1 MSIKQNYMKFILMM
15 LLCVSCIAISNA
27 QEEYLSADDAVQYAL
42 EHNYNVQAA
51 ENAKAIA
58 ENNTS
63 SFNTGQL
70 PTVSASAG
78 TNYNFNR
85 VTNKINDNVEKEN
98 SNSFPFSAGVSVNY
112 VLYDASRKL
121 NIEQL
126 NERVDMSDLQLRQT
140 VESLLAGLLINYYK
154 VAQLEQDVSV
164 KKDNFD
170 ISKRNLTRAEY
181 AFDYGVTNKL
191 GVLNNEVNVNND
203 SIAYQIALVEFA
215 NAKRDLNVLMGRDA
229 SVDFVTDTTISFISD
244 ISLDQLRVDA
254 LQNNVFIQM
263 ADQSISIDQLSID
276 LARSGWM
283 PSLSTSG
290 GYNWR
295 QQFFVSSPTEYLGN
309 NGFQG
314 GLNMSWNIFDGGRTK
329 TAVENSKIAIE
340 STRLYKDEIIR
351 QIDRDILNGWQVYEN
366 ALLIVESQR
375 KNIETSQ
382 SNFERTNE
390 KYKLGNATIT
400 TLREAQTN
408 LLNTR
413 LGLVQAIYS
422 AKVFEI
428 QLMQLA
434 GKLTGN

>member
-1 MSIKQNYMKFILMM
+1 MKFILMM
-15 LLCVSCIAISNA
+15 LLCVSSMAVSIA
-27 QEEYLSADDAVQYAL
+27 QEEYLSVDDAVQYAL

-51 ENAKAIA
+51 ENVKAIA

-63 SFNTGQL
+63 SFNTGKL
-70 PTVSASAG
+70 PTVNASAG
-78 TNYNFNR
+78 SNYSFNR
-85 VTNKINDNVEKEN
+85 VANKINDAAVKEN

-126 NERVDMSDLQLRQT
+126 NEKVDLSDLQLRQT
-140 VESLLAGLLINYYK
+140 VESLLSGLLIGYYR
-154 VAQLEQDVSV
+154 VAQLEQDASV
-164 KKDNFD
+164 KKDNFE

-203 SIAYQIALVEFA
+203 SIAYQVALVEFA

-229 SVDFVTDTTISFISD
+229 SIDFSTDTTISFISD
-244 ISLDQLRVDA
+244 LSLDQLRADA
-254 LQNNVFIQM
+254 SQNNVFIQM
-263 ADQSISIDQLSID
+263 ADQSISIDQLNID

-283 PSLSTSG
+283 PSVSANG
-290 GYNWR
+290 AYNWR
-295 QQFFVSSPTEYLGN
+295 QQFYVNDPTEYLGN
-309 NGFQG
+309 NGFTG
-314 GLNMSWNIFDGGRTK
+314 GLNLSWNIFDGGRTK
-329 TAVENSKIAIE
+329 TAVDNSKIAIE
-340 STRLYKDEIIR
+340 STRLYKEEIAR
-351 QIDRDILNGWQVYEN
+351 QIDRDILNGWMAYEN
-366 ALLIVESQR
+366 ALLIIDAQR

-390 KYKLGNATIT
+390 KYKLGSATIT

-413 LGLVQAIYS
+413 LGLVQAIYQ

-428 QLMQLA
+428 QLLQLA
-434 GKLTGN
+434 GRIVN

>member
-1 MSIKQNYMKFILMM
+1 MKFILMM
-15 LLCVSCIAISNA
+15 LLCVSGMAVSIA
-27 QEEYLSADDAVQYAL
+27 QEEYLSVDDAVQYAL

-51 ENAKAIA
+51 ENVKAIA

-63 SFNTGQL
+63 SFNTGKL
-70 PTVSASAG
+70 PTVNASAG
-78 TNYNFNR
+78 SNYNFNR
-85 VTNKINDNVEKEN
+85 VTNKANDAVVKEN

-126 NERVDMSDLQLRQT
+126 NERVDLSDLQLRQT
-140 VESLLAGLLINYYK
+140 VESLLSGLLIGYYR

-229 SVDFVTDTTISFISD
+229 SIDFTTDTTISFISD
-244 ISLDQLRVDA
+244 LSLDQLRADA
-254 LQNNVFIQM
+254 AQNNVFIQM
-263 ADQSISIDQLSID
+263 ADQSISIDQLNID

-283 PSLSTSG
+283 PSVSANG
-290 GYNWR
+290 AYNWR
-295 QQFFVSSPTEYLGN
+295 QQFYVNNPTEYLGN
-309 NGFQG
+309 NGFTG
-314 GLNMSWNIFDGGRTK
+314 GLNLSWNIFDGGRTK
-329 TAVENSKIAIE
+329 TAVDNSKIAIE
-340 STRLYKDEIIR
+340 STRLYKEEIAR
-351 QIDRDILNGWQVYEN
+351 QIDRDILNGWMAYEN
-366 ALLIVESQR
+366 ALLIIDAQR
-375 KNIETSQ
+375 KNIETST

-390 KYKLGNATIT
+390 KYKLGSATIT

-413 LGLVQAIYS
+413 LGLVQAIYQ

-428 QLMQLA
+428 QLIQLA
-434 GKLTGN
+434 GKLVDN

>member
-1 MSIKQNYMKFILMM
+1 MKFILMM

-78 TNYNFNR
+78 SNYNFNR
-85 VTNKINDNVEKEN
+85 VTNKVNDNVEKEN

-229 SVDFVTDTTISFISD
+229 SVDFTTDTTISFISD
-244 ISLDQLRVDA
+244 ISLDQLRADA

-295 QQFFVSSPTEYLGN
+295 QQFFVNSPTEYLGN

-351 QIDRDILNGWQVYEN
+351 QIDRDILNGWQAYEN
-366 ALLIVESQR
+366 ALLIIESQR

-413 LGLVQAIYS
+413 LGLVRAIYQ
-422 AKVFEI
+422 AKVYEI

-434 GKLTGN
+434 GKLARN